1 MVMVVGSILI
11 SPQGEGIFGYIWEE
25 GALTTRNK
33 KTGRVSMATISQ
45 RAVWF
50 RSGWTPWHTTV
61 AFALI
66 ALTAG
71 LLPGVKMSLIVNG
84 IFLSAI
90 IALGAIGLTLIFG
103 ILKFANVAH
112 GDYMM
117 MGAYVTFFV
126 IESVLEPLGLSG
138 AGLGPFTFGYPLLI
152 ALPIGAAIV
161 AGGAILLDIGIYR
174 RLRNRGVNV
183 VTLSM
188 ASLGVAIALRGL
200 AQILW
205 TTDAQ
210 AFPRESR
217 QVFRLPMDVRL
228 PPDSV
233 FIGIAAVT
241 LVIGIYLILTYTK
254 MGKAMRATAD
264 NPDLARVTGINT
276 QQVIWWTWA
285 IGAGL
290 AATAGI
296 LLAVSQAHMIPI
308 MGWKFLIPLFAAVIL
323 GGIGN
328 PYGALVGA
336 LVIGV
341 TMEVSTQWINPSYK
355 PAVAFAIMIAMLLA
369 RPRGL
374 FGSSQ

>member
-1 MVMVVGSILI
+1 M
-11 SPQGEGIFGYIWEE
+11 
-25 GALTTRNK
+25 T
-33 KTGRVSMATISQ
+33 TISQ
-45 RAVWF
+45 GVARI
-50 RSGWTPWHTTV
+50 RTEWTPWHTTAMLLGGTLV
-61 AFALI
+61 AGAL
-66 ALTAG
+66 
-71 LLPGVKMSLIVNG
+71 PWVKMSLVVNG
-84 IFLSAI
+84 LFLAAI
-90 IALGAIGLTLIFG
+90 IALGAIGLSLIFG

-117 MGAYVTFFV
+117 MGAYVTFFIV
-126 IESVLEPLGLSG
+126 ESVLEPLGLEG
-138 AGLGPFTFGYPLLI
+138 VGLGPFTFGYPLLI

-161 AGGAILLDIGIYR
+161 AGGSILLDIGIYR

-200 AQILW
+200 AQIIW

-210 AFPRESR
+210 AFPRESK
-217 QVFRLPMDVRL
+217 QVFRLPMDVRV

-241 LVIGIYLILTYTK
+241 LVAGIYVILTHTK
-254 MGKAMRATAD
+254 MGKAMRATSD

-285 IGAGL
+285 IGGGL
-290 AATAGI
+290 AAIAGI
-296 LLAVSQAHMIPI
+296 LLSVSQAQMIPI

-336 LVIGV
+336 FVIGV

-355 PAVAFAIMIAMLLA
+355 PAVAFGIMIAMLLA

-374 FGSSQ
+374 FGGSQ